1 MRQDENCVKVGIGRN
16 IQYENRVRENETKE
30 VDNQGE
36 GMKGCEMK
44 TENEHESKEKVKR
57 REK

>member
-1 MRQDENCVKVGIGRN
+1 
-16 IQYENRVRENETKE
+16 VRENETKE